1 MLKRGECATAAQ
13 SVCFFMAQSVGMVR
27 KLRRI
32 RRGTWRILSV
42 GFEDLE
48 WAAMVEVR
56 GIEELCKRLD
66 RRPCYSWF
74 TSHVLCIFFL
84 DRSFFQMNVLSCTND
99 HQDCRF
105 RWLTG

>member
-1 MLKRGECATAAQ
+1 MLKRGECAIAAQ

-66 RRPCYSWF
+66 KRPCYSWF
-74 TSHVLCIFFL
+74 TSSPCFVH
-84 DRSFFQMNVLSCTND
+84 SFFGSKFFSNECFIM
-99 HQDCRF
+99 HQ
-105 RWLTG
+105 